1 MSLCPGKFAAQH
13 FGQLT
18 QWNDRLWW
26 LSSWLSKNCAR
37 IGLVEN
43 FTLIPR
49 QSDHHRVR
57 VVQLGSVSSLAQ
69 KVCRSAVK

>member
-26 LSSWLSKNCAR
+26 LSSWLSKNRAR

-43 FTLIPR
+43 FTLIPAKVTTTEFALSSSAR
-49 QSDHHRVR
+49 
-57 VVQLGSVSSLAQ
+57 SLA
-69 KVCRSAVK
+69 